1 MCSRTEATLRLIA
14 AWLDRAVDDP
24 DFPYRVTL
32 ADMLTEDNIAIVS
45 EMDLLTE
52 YSGEERQ
59 KKAAALDAET
69 IRNQAMLR
77 AWACTKPE
85 GCGVAVTV
93 ADLMQWMLLLI
104 AAIALVAWVTTHPF
118 RRVRDAPRQMINTF
132 AESAKN

>member
-1 MCSRTEATLRLIA
+1 MFRSCEIFIA
-14 AWLDRAVDDP
+14 HITAWLDRAVDDP
-24 DFPYRVTL
+24 DFPCRVTL

-77 AWACTKPE
+77 AWLVPKPK
-85 GCGVAVTV
+85 GAVS
-93 ADLMQWMLLLI
+93 Q
-104 AAIALVAWVTTHPF
+104 
-118 RRVRDAPRQMINTF
+118 
-132 AESAKN
+132 

>member
-14 AWLDRAVDDP
+14 AWLDRAVDDL
-24 DFPYRVTL
+24 DFPCRVTL

-69 IRNQAMLR
+69 IRNQAMLH
-77 AWACTKPE
+77 AWFEPKPK
-85 GCGVAVTV
+85 GAVS
-93 ADLMQWMLLLI
+93 Q
-104 AAIALVAWVTTHPF
+104 
-118 RRVRDAPRQMINTF
+118 
-132 AESAKN
+132 